1 MMLAKQILFT
11 MALSCALCAVAW
23 SQEVGDNSVHAPL
36 DDLAKSDD
44 GQAPAQSGMASYYH
58 GEFQG
63 RRTASGEKLNQNSL
77 TAAHRTL
84 PFGTLVRVINL
95 RNLRSV
101 VLRITDR
108 GPMVKN
114 RVIDVTQRAAREL
127 GFLALG
133 MTWVKL
139 EILPLGDLSDLEGK

>member
-1 MMLAKQILFT
+1 
-11 MALSCALCAVAW
+11 
-23 SQEVGDNSVHAPL
+23 
-36 DDLAKSDD
+36 
-44 GQAPAQSGMASYYH
+44 MASFR
-58 GEFQG
+58 GG
-63 RRTASGEKLNQNSL
+63 ARRTASGEKLNQNSL

-95 RNLRSV
+95 RNLRRV

-114 RVIDVTQRAAREL
+114 RVIDGTQRAAREL

-139 EILPLGDLSDLEGK
+139 EIVPLGDLSDLEGK

>member
-1 MMLAKQILFT
+1 MYLAKQIILT
-11 MALSCALCAVAW
+11 TALSLVVCAVTW
-23 SQEVGDNSVHAPL
+23 SQDIGENSARAPL
-36 DDLAKSDD
+36 DESSRSDD
-44 GQAPAQSGMASYYH
+44 HRAPEQTGVASYYH
-58 GEFQG
+58 VEFQG
-63 RRTASGEKLNQNSL
+63 RRTASGEKFNQNSL

-101 VLRITDR
+101 VLRVTDR
-108 GPMVKN
+108 GPMQKN
-114 RVIDVTQRAAREL
+114 RIIDVTQRAAREL

-139 EILPLGDLSDLEGK
+139 EVVPLGDLSDLEGN

>member
-1 MMLAKQILFT
+1 MYLAKQILLT
-11 MALSCALCAVAW
+11 VALSWVVCAVTW
-23 SQEVGDNSVHAPL
+23 SQEVGEDSVRAPI
-36 DDLAKSDD
+36 DDSAKTDD
-44 GQAPAQSGMASYYH
+44 RPAPAQSGMASYYH

-63 RRTASGEKLNQNSL
+63 RRTASGEKLNQNGM

-95 RNLRSV
+95 RNMRSI
-101 VLRITDR
+101 VLRVTDR
-108 GPMVKN
+108 GPMLKN

-139 EILPLGDLSDLEGK
+139 EVVPLGDLSDLEGK